1 MLTRE
6 VTYQRLGFGDGQVWF
21 HLVSAII
28 FALLQYDVDGEGVA
42 ALLPRTEDFQSRCLT
57 RSASPKMEISM
68 ALTQGHGWAGP
79 GAWVVAVVR
88 F

>member
-28 FALLQYDVDGEGVA
+28 FALLQYDVDGEGGGNIA
-42 ALLPRTEDFQSRCLT
+42 AQN
-57 RSASPKMEISM
+57 
-68 ALTQGHGWAGP
+68 
-79 GAWVVAVVR
+79 
-88 F
+88 